1 MLKKLAKIIA
11 VITAVALIAVLWLF
25 FNILRTGALDS
36 AQKADAIAILGAAAY
51 NGEPSPVFKA
61 RLNHAKELYKKSFAP
76 FIITTGGT
84 YSGAL
89 PAGRQEKFSEGEVGK
104 KYLIKL
110 GIPEESIIAETIS
123 MTTAQNINRIAEISS
138 ERGFKKVILVS
149 DPFHMYRSILIA
161 KNYGLDALA
170 SPTRTSPILKNS
182 WEEFKF
188 TLREL
193 GLVIINFLF
202 NV

>member
-1 MLKKLAKIIA
+1 MLKKIA
-11 VITAVALIAVLWLF
+11 ISIAGITVIALFAVLWLF
-25 FNILRTGALDS
+25 FNILRIGALDL
-36 AQKADAIAILGAAAY
+36 AQKADAIAVLGAAAY
-51 NGEPSPVFKA
+51 NGEPSPVLKA
-61 RLNHAKELYKKSFAP
+61 RLNHAAELYKKSLAP

-84 YSGAL
+84 YSG
-89 PAGRQEKFSEGEVGK
+89 EKFSEGEVGK

-110 GIPEESIIAETIS
+110 RIPEENIITETTS
-123 MTTAQNINRIAEISS
+123 QTTAQNINRIAEIAR

-149 DPFHMYRSILIA
+149 DPFHMYRSLKIA
-161 KNYGLDALA
+161 RSYELDALA
-170 SPTRTSPILKNS
+170 SPTKTSPILKNS